1 MFPKNVGNIPLLLGN
16 LFPLLLLVFV
26 LSLPI
31 TNAVRIEEKGKISI
45 HFNFLAISDFIL
57 LFLLRINLYL
67 PNNKFNIRLRESKIQ
82 YIGIYVKK
90 QQYYFVQKH
99 LVAVGLSFNSECA
112 LVCVEHYRVCQKK
125 QNCIFKKQ
133 LSSVSLYISSN
144 IFPWKQNLN
153 TNIAERCTQYFSFL
167 SSEFVYLLFFLIRL
181 QYIYVV
187 QVVVVQLWERCVAP
201 GQRKLAKRRLRPPQS
216 PV

>member
-1 MFPKNVGNIPLLLGN
+1 MWGTFPYSWGTCSLYCSQCLCHHYLSPMLFVLKKKVRFRFISIFW
-16 LFPLLLLVFV
+16 LFPMLQFY
-26 LSLPI
+26 
-31 TNAVRIEEKGKISI
+31 
-45 HFNFLAISDFIL
+45 
-57 LFLLRINLYL
+57 FLLRINLYL

-125 QNCIFKKQ
+125 QNYIIKKQ
-133 LSSVSLYISSN
+133 LSFVSLYISFD
-144 IFPWKQNLN
+144 IFPWKQYFN